1 MVFADQRRRQATVLC
16 CASRS
21 TYHVAGG
28 CCEGGYY
35 RGGATLEEE
44 LMYQKIL
51 KELREI
57 KGMDWLFVLAAFI
70 AGILLGMSW
79 QFLHS
84 N

>member
-1 MVFADQRRRQATVLC
+1 
-16 CASRS
+16 
-21 TYHVAGG
+21 
-28 CCEGGYY
+28 
-35 RGGATLEEE
+35 
-44 LMYQKIL
+44 MYQKIL

>member
-28 CCEGGYY
+28 CCEGGY

>member
-1 MVFADQRRRQATVLC
+1 MHGLRRSKEATNDGSML
-16 CASRS
+16 S

-28 CCEGGYY
+28 CCEGDD

-44 LMYQKIL
+44 LMHQKIL